1 MKKNLKRKD
10 KNSLGINYRKGF
22 AMKDAPLYSQDD
34 FLYYFENRLN
44 QIVKNEVDV
53 WIAIRI
59 CRRQKR
65 IMR

>member
-10 KNSLGINYRKGF
+10 KNSLGINNRKGF

-44 QIVKNEVDV
+44 QIVKNEVE
-53 WIAIRI
+53 ANFRE
-59 CRRQKR
+59 CFYGLPF
-65 IMR
+65 